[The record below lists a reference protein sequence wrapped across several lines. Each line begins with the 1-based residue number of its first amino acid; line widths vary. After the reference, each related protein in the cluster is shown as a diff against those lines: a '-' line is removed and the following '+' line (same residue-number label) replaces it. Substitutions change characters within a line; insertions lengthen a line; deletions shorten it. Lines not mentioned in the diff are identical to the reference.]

1 MSEAHDALEDGGR
14 GARPAVE
21 GWTKDDDDEL
31 DGPEVPLVGDS
42 RLKRALNF
50 EEGFWTELKGSST
63 LIGAGIF
70 LPLPFSLIPFPNDRV
85 DETARAIFPIGPPPR
100 LSSKEGG
107 EHGGRG
113 KNIVLSGLGM
123 TLLDA
128 DVDADPEVNPAGKG
142 TPRRGL

>member
-1 MSEAHDALEDGGR
+1 
-14 GARPAVE
+14 
-21 GWTKDDDDEL
+21 
-31 DGPEVPLVGDS
+31 
-42 RLKRALNF
+42 
-50 EEGFWTELKGSST
+50 
-63 LIGAGIF
+63 
-70 LPLPFSLIPFPNDRV
+70 LPFSLIPFPNDRV
-85 DETARAIFPIGPPPR
+85 DDTARAIVPIAPPPR